1 MKFSVITLGC
11 KVNSFESI
19 SYIESFKQAGYTHV
33 DEKEVADIYIINSC
47 AVTNA
52 AATKTRQRLNRAHR
66 LNKDALIVLVGCY
79 AQVETD
85 KLLENTKIDL
95 LVGSNQKAKIV
106 TLVDQVLKGREIV
119 AVDKDQRNFDYENL
133 EIGSFAGQHRAFL
146 KVQDGCDQFCS
157 YCIIPFARGRERSQ
171 DLDKV
176 VDNAKFLCDQDHKEI
191 VLSGIHTGRYGSNID
206 SSLYELMKTLVS
218 KVDKLERLRVSSI
231 EVLEINDDILNLAKN
246 NQKIANHWHIPLQ
259 SGCDK
264 TLKAMNR
271 RYTTLEY
278 KKAIEKIR
286 EILPNVAISAD
297 VIVGFPNESEADFQ
311 KTYNFIK
318 DLNFAFL
325 HVFPYS
331 PKTGTVAEAKLDQI
345 DGNIKRERVN
355 KLLDLSK
362 KMKNNYM
369 QSFINKPVSILVE
382 GYKEGFN
389 RGYASEYFE
398 VRFKSDKNYDNEF
411 IDVIVESVDGE
422 VAYGRKI

>member
-19 SYIESFKQAGYTHV
+19 SYIESFKNAGYTYV

-52 AATKTRQRLNRAHR
+52 AATKTRQRLNRAYR
-66 LNKDALIVLVGCY
+66 LNNQALIVLVGCY

-85 KLLENTKIDL
+85 KLLENHKIDL
-95 LVGSNQKAKIV
+95 LVGSNQKGLIV
-106 TLVDQVLKGREIV
+106 SLVEQVLKGKDVV
-119 AVDKDQRNFDYENL
+119 AVDKDERNFDYENL

-157 YCIIPFARGRERSQ
+157 YCIIPYARGRERSQ

-176 VDNAKFLCDQDHKEI
+176 IDNARFLCSKGHKEI

-206 SSLYELMKTLVS
+206 SSLYELMKSLLE

-231 EVLEINDDILNLAKN
+231 EILEINDDIINLAKN
-246 NQKIANHWHIPLQ
+246 NPKIANHWHIPLQ

-264 TLKAMNR
+264 TLKSMNR
-271 RYTTLEY
+271 RYSTSEY
-278 KKAIEKIR
+278 KDAIEKIR
-286 EILPNVAISAD
+286 NQLPNVAISAD
-297 VIVGFPNESEADFQ
+297 VIVGFPDESEEDFNQ
-311 KTYNFIK
+311 TYNFIK
-318 DLNFAFL
+318 SLNLAFL

-331 PKTGTVAEAKLDQI
+331 PKSGTAAEVMKNQL
-345 DGNIKRERVN
+345 DGNIKRDRVN

-362 KMKNNYM
+362 KMKTTYM
-369 QSFINKPVSILVE
+369 ESFINKPVSILVE
-382 GYKEGFN
+382 GKSGGYSK
-389 RGYASEYFE
+389 GYASEYFE
-398 VRFKSDKNYDNEF
+398 VRFKSKANYDNEF
-411 IDVIVESVDGE
+411 IEVLVESVEGE
-422 VAYGRKI
+422 VAYGKKI

>member
-19 SYIESFKQAGYTHV
+19 SYIESFKKAGYTYV

-52 AATKTRQRLNRAHR
+52 AATKTRQRLNRAYR
-66 LNKDALIVLVGCY
+66 LNNEALIVLVGCY
-79 AQVETD
+79 VQVETD
-85 KLLENTKIDL
+85 KLLENHKIDL
-95 LVGSNQKAKIV
+95 LVGSNQKGSMV
-106 TLVDQVLKGREIV
+106 SLVEQVLKGKEIV
-119 AVDKDQRNFDYENL
+119 AVDKGSRNFDYENL

-157 YCIIPFARGRERSQ
+157 YCIIPYARGRERSQ

-176 VDNAKFLCDQDHKEI
+176 IDNAKFLCAKDHKEI

-206 SSLYELMKTLVS
+206 SCLYELMKSLVD

-231 EVLEINDDILNLAKN
+231 EILEINDDIISLAKSN
-246 NQKIANHWHIPLQ
+246 PKIANHWHIPLQ

-271 RYTTLEY
+271 RYTTSQY
-278 KKAIEKIR
+278 KQAIEKIR
-286 EILPNVAISAD
+286 EKLPDVAISAD
-297 VIVGFPNESEADFQ
+297 VIVGFPNESEEDFQ
-311 KTYNFIK
+311 QTYNFIES
-318 DLNFAFL
+318 LNLAFL

-331 PKTGTVAEAKLDQI
+331 PKTGTAAAIKKGQI
-345 DGNIKRERVN
+345 DGNVKRMRVN

-362 KMKNNYM
+362 SMKTTYM
-369 QSFINKPVSILVE
+369 KSFINKPVSILVE
-382 GYKEGFN
+382 GSSEGYSK
-389 RGYASEYFE
+389 GYASEYFE
-398 VRFKSDKNYDNEF
+398 VRFKSDNNNDNEF
-411 IDVIVESVDGE
+411 VKVLVESVEGE
-422 VAYGRKI
+422 VAYGKKI